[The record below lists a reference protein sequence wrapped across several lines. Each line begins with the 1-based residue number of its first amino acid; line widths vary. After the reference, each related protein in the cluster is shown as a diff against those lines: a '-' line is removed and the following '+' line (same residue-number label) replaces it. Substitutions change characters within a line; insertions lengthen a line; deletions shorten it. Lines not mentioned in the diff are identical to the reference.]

1 MTLDDLRPVAGDALN
16 AGAADYADGEAWALA
31 CGLSLRAASLV
42 GLLVAS
48 TLLSTPIGDLT
59 LQ

>member
-1 MTLDDLRPVAGDALN
+1 MTLDDLRPVAKDALN

-42 GLLVAS
+42 GLLVAAAILR
-48 TLLSTPIGDLT
+48 TLMGQGALE
-59 LQ
+59 